1 MRNPPNER
9 PKLKLKHDVR
19 SLAQAGVQE
28 TPAQGGGSDSGPPLP
43 RGHRKSGPATD
54 KADKDGPERKCVL
67 TGAKADR
74 AGLLRLVVAPDG
86 TVLPDIRAKAP
97 GRGAWIGV
105 DRRALE
111 QAMQGGK
118 LKGALGRGFRR
129 RDLIIPADLPEQIE
143 RQLARAALDRL
154 GLEARAGTL
163 LTGSDRIEDAARS
176 GRVQL
181 LLHANDAGEDGNRK
195 LDQAWRIG
203 RDEEGS
209 ALRGLV
215 IAADRTILSAA
226 LGRENVVHIAT
237 TDSGAA
243 KRLGEVLT
251 RWHGFIGFVSGERP
265 CGSASQGSIA
275 AAAPDG
281 AAAQAVNEGLTTVH
295 E

>member
-1 MRNPPNER
+1 LRNPPNER
-9 PKLKLKHDVR
+9 PKLKLRHNPGAPAK
-19 SLAQAGVQE
+19 AG
-28 TPAQGGGSDSGPPLP
+28 ALDSASEPVIGRAELRPSPE
-43 RGHRKSGPATD
+43 H
-54 KADKDGPERKCVL
+54 KAEKDGPERRCVL

-74 AGLLRLVVAPDG
+74 AGLIRLVTAPDG
-86 TVLPDIRAKAP
+86 TVLPDVRAKAP

-105 DRRALE
+105 DRRTLE
-111 QAMQGGK
+111 QAIGGK
-118 LKGALGRGFRR
+118 LKGALGRAFRR
-129 RDLIIPADLPEQIE
+129 RDLIIPADLGEQIE
-143 RQLARAALDRL
+143 RQLERAALDRL

-163 LTGSDRIEDAARS
+163 LTGSDRIEEAARA

-181 LLHANDAGEDGNRK
+181 LLHACDAGEDGNRK
-195 LDQAWRIG
+195 LDQAWRVG

-226 LGRENVVHIAT
+226 LGRENVVHVAT

-243 KRLGEVLT
+243 RRLSEVLT

-275 AAAPDG
+275 AAAPQG
-281 AAAQAVNEGLTTVH
+281 AAAQAANEGLTTVH

>member
-9 PKLKLKHDVR
+9 PKLKLKHNAR
-19 SLAQAGVQE
+19 PPAEAGVQE
-28 TPAQGGGSDSGPPLP
+28 SPGRNLDSGSPLA
-43 RGHRKSGPATD
+43 RGNETGASSAA

-67 TGAKADR
+67 TGAKTDR
-74 AGLLRLVVAPDG
+74 AALIRLVVSPTG
-86 TVLPDIRAKAP
+86 EVLPDIRAKAP

-111 QAMQGGK
+111 QAIQGGK
-118 LKGALGRGFRR
+118 FKGALGRAFRR
-129 RDLIIPADLPEQIE
+129 RDLVIPADLPEQIE
-143 RQLARAALDRL
+143 RQLERAALDRL

-181 LLHANDAGEDGNRK
+181 LLHAEDAGEDGNRK
-195 LDQAWRIG
+195 LDQAWRVG

-215 IAADRTILSAA
+215 IAAPRTILSAA
-226 LGRENVVHIAT
+226 LGRENVVHIAV
-237 TDSGAA
+237 TDTGAA
-243 KRLGEVLT
+243 RRLSEVLS

-281 AAAQAVNEGLTTVH
+281 VAAQAANEGLTTVH